1 MARREIL
8 ETTLGD
14 LIVALTDETT
24 PFVGDDRE
32 ANRVVAYILADL
44 LYNSGK
50 IVTNRRVSIQ
60 RRDQRRTLV
69 VH

>member
-14 LIVALTDETT
+14 LIVALTDETA
-24 PFVGDDRE
+24 PFVRGERE
-32 ANRVVAYILADL
+32 VHRVVAYILADL

-50 IVTNRRVSIQ
+50 TITNRPVSV
-60 RRDQRRTLV
+60 RENNRGRTLV